1 MLAQD
6 DAPAEPPSNSARLM
20 KHLDE
25 NSLSTR
31 LVQAH
36 DESGGDIVALKK
48 VVAERLEQVRQAL
61 VSKD

>member
-1 MLAQD
+1 
-6 DAPAEPPSNSARLM
+6 M

-25 NSLSTR
+25 NALSTR

-36 DESGGDIVALKK
+36 RDSSGDIVALKK